1 MYNGE
6 VAYETGRAELDAS
19 FNDNYWEILPIER
32 IETFDDITRP
42 GESKNP
48 NFERAEEKAAKAIQ
62 KHSMKIDGSE
72 YNPQIDES
80 FIMLGKA
87 RYFEQRFIPALE
99 AFNYV
104 LAYYPASNS
113 IAQAKIWKEKTHIR
127 LDNNELAITNL
138 RKLIKIEDLD
148 DQDFADASAM
158 LSQAFLNLEIYDT
171 ALTYIKDA
179 SLYTKKNEERGRYSY
194 IKAQLYNKLNY
205 ADSANAAFD
214 EVIALNRKI
223 PRKYM
228 INAHLEKVRNFD
240 YATGDTLVLH
250 EFFDKLESNREN
262 RPFLDKIYYRK
273 AEFYQNVGNE
283 DSAIFLYNKSLRTNS
298 DDRYLVSRDYL
309 ALAEHNFENA
319 EYKEAGSYYDST
331 LGQLEEKTR
340 EYRRIR
346 KKRDNLAD
354 VINYEGIAQR
364 NDSIISLTKLSE
376 TDLKS
381 FFEEY
386 IAAQK
391 EKAIQDSIARVESIR
406 DNKFFNNKN
415 ANSKFG
421 NLSGSN
427 GSGAGKN
434 GNSFSTARGGNR
446 GLNQVGQFY
455 FYNTS
460 AAAVGKQSFQK
471 RWGNRKLEDDWRLS
485 SKSVLSSGNGDPTDI
500 AENQGEE
507 EDELSLESLLASV
520 PKDKAVIDSLL
531 IDRDFAYYQLGLIYK
546 EKFKEHPLAVNRLE
560 TLLTNNPEE
569 RLVLPS
575 KYNLYQSYT
584 AMDAF
589 AKADSYKQDIIT
601 NYPDS
606 RYAAILKNP
615 NIALEQ
621 DAASPEAV
629 YATLFRKLT
638 AQDYASL
645 LTDLDT
651 YIDQFYGD
659 PFIPKFELLKATT
672 LGRYKGHK
680 AYEEALN
687 FVALT
692 YPRSEEGKKA
702 QELLQTAIPAMKFK
716 GFAKDKDDDG
726 RFWKIIFPFD
736 NDNPETS
743 TAFKDRIDE
752 AFEELE
758 YTTFGTSLDIYNETQ
773 NFVVIHYLRSKPT
786 AEGLVELL
794 RINKKYKITQPS
806 IVISSKNYKLIQV
819 HKNLDEYLSKQQD
832 NN

>member
-228 INAHLEKVRNFD
+228 INAHLEKARNFD

-575 KYNLYQSYT
+575 KYNLYQSYA

-645 LTDLDT
+645 LVDLDK

-659 PFIPKFELLKATT
+659 DFVPKFELLKATAI
-672 LGRYKGHK
+672 GRYEGHD
-680 AYEEALN
+680 AYKKALN

-692 YPRSEEGKKA
+692 YPRSKEGKKA
-702 QELLQTAIPAMKFK
+702 QELLQTTVPALNFK
-716 GFAKDKDDDG
+716 GFVSDDDSNY
-726 RFWKIIFPFD
+726 WKLIYPFD
-736 NDNPETS
+736 ANNPDATTS
-743 TAFKDRIDE
+743 FKERLDE
-752 AFEELE
+752 ALE
-758 YTTFGTSLDIYNETQ
+758 KLGYTEFSTSLDVYNKDQ
-773 NFVVIHYLRSKPT
+773 SFVVVHYITSRSR
-786 AEGLVELL
+786 AGGLVELL
-794 RINKKYKITQPS
+794 KINKDYPITKPS

-819 HKNLDEYLSKQQD
+819 HKNLEKYLSNEQES
-832 NN
+832 N